1 MSRST
6 TLLVK
11 RPLVA
16 KQRNSCF
23 REQMETTVLPSERTQ
38 ETEAAGYDSVQGSMG
53 EATAWYL
60 PERDIR
66 LLLMT

>member
-1 MSRST
+1 MSRSA

-11 RPLVA
+11 RPW
-16 KQRNSCF
+16 
-23 REQMETTVLPSERTQ
+23 TTVLPSETPQ
-38 ETEAAGYDSVQGSMG
+38 EKEAAGYDSVQGSMG
-53 EATAWYL
+53 EAKARNL